1 MDIHMSMGY
10 YKRLIVV
17 RVITVSPQPTQL
29 AQTKEGKRR
38 RVKVYEQLRWQPD
51 HLVRFHG

>member
-1 MDIHMSMGY
+1 MSTGH

-17 RVITVSPQPTQL
+17 RVITVSRQPTQL
-29 AQTKEGKRR
+29 AQTKEGKHARI
-38 RVKVYEQLRWQPD
+38 KVYEQLRWQPD

>member
-1 MDIHMSMGY
+1 MSMGY